1 MPISIG
7 YVTRETANNLWRN
20 RLMAIAAILTVGVS
34 LSLVG
39 TALLLRQAVNN
50 SLNAL
55 QANVDLQ
62 IFMNADTTST
72 SAATA
77 TVASLAQQ
85 TPQIKKC
92 VYLDHQQSYENAVAL
107 FRAQDEE
114 EAISALTVAST
125 PPVFQCTLVH
135 AGDAAT
141 VATLFI
147 GQSGVFKVEYP
158 AKSIHT
164 LESISKVAQ
173 VVLLVLALVLLVSSI
188 VLILNAIRMAIFSR
202 RREVGVMRLVG
213 ATAWFI
219 RLPFMMEGLVQGV
232 IGAAIAVGM
241 VVLGDFG
248 IRALLHHFPEFQNA
262 VVPSHDVLVTELFVV
277 FVGIIVGVGGS
288 VVAVR
293 RFLDV

>member
-7 YVTRETANNLWRN
+7 YVARETANNLWRN

-62 IFMNADTTST
+62 VFVNA
-72 SAATA
+72 SASPGQT
-77 TVASLAQQ
+77 ASLNSLISQ
-85 TPQIKKC
+85 TPQIKHC
-92 VYLDHQQSYENAVAL
+92 NYLNHKQSYENAVKL
-107 FRAQDEE
+107 FRSEGESSVIQ
-114 EAISALTVAST
+114 SLTIPTT

-135 AGDAAT
+135 APDAAT
-141 VATLFI
+141 VAGLFN
-147 GQSGVFKVEYP
+147 GQPGVYKVEYP

-173 VVLLVLALVLLVSSI
+173 IVLLVLALVLLVSSI

-219 RLPFMMEGLVQGV
+219 RLPFMMEGLVQGI
-232 IGAAIAVGM
+232 IGAGIAVGM
-241 VVLGDFG
+241 VLLGDFG

-262 VVPSHDVLVTELFVV
+262 IVPSHDVVITEIFVV
-277 FVGIIVGVGGS
+277 LVGLVVGVGGS
-288 VVAVR
+288 ALAVR

>member
-1 MPISIG
+1 
-7 YVTRETANNLWRN
+7 
-20 RLMAIAAILTVGVS
+20 LTVGVS

-50 SLNAL
+50 SLDAL

-62 IFMNADTTST
+62 VFVNAN
-72 SAATA
+72 
-77 TVASLAQQ
+77 ASLGQTGSLNSLISQ
-85 TPQIKKC
+85 TPQIKHC
-92 VYLDHQQSYENAVAL
+92 NYLDHQQSYENAVKL
-107 FRAQDEE
+107 FRSEGESSVIQ
-114 EAISALTVAST
+114 SLTVATT

-135 AGDAAT
+135 AQDAAT
-141 VATLFI
+141 VAGLFS
-147 GQSGVFKVEYP
+147 GQPGVYKVEYP

-173 VVLLVLALVLLVSSI
+173 IVLLVLALVLLVSSI

-219 RLPFMMEGLVQGV
+219 RLPFMMEGLVQGI
-232 IGAAIAVGM
+232 IGAGIAVGM
-241 VVLGDFG
+241 VLLGDFG

-262 VVPSHDVLVTELFVV
+262 IVPSHDVVITEIFVV
-277 FVGIIVGVGGS
+277 LVGLVVGVGGS
-288 VVAVR
+288 ALAVR

>member
-20 RLMAIAAILTVGVS
+20 RLMALAAVLTVGVS

-50 SLNAL
+50 SLGTL

-62 IFMNADTTST
+62 IFVNAN
-72 SAATA
+72 
-77 TVASLAQQ
+77 ASKSQ
-85 TPQIKKC
+85 
-92 VYLDHQQSYENAVAL
+92 
-107 FRAQDEE
+107 
-114 EAISALTVAST
+114 ISALTSLIQETPQVKKFSYFDHLQSYRLAVKLFESEDESNVIQSLTPATT

-135 AGDAAT
+135 PGDAVT
-141 VATLFI
+141 VAGLFT
-147 GQSGVFKVEYP
+147 GQAGVFKVTYP
-158 AKSIHT
+158 AKSIHD
-164 LESISKVAQ
+164 LEAISNVVQ
-173 VVLLVLALVLLVSSI
+173 IVLLVLAVVLLVSSI

-219 RLPFMMEGLVQGV
+219 RLPFMVEGLVQGL

-241 VVLGDFG
+241 VLLGDLG
-248 IRALLHHFPEFQNA
+248 IRALLHHFPQFQSA
-262 VVPSHDVLVTELFVV
+262 IVPSHDVVITEIFVV
-277 FVGIIVGVGGS
+277 IVGIVVGVGGS
-288 VVAVR
+288 AVAVR